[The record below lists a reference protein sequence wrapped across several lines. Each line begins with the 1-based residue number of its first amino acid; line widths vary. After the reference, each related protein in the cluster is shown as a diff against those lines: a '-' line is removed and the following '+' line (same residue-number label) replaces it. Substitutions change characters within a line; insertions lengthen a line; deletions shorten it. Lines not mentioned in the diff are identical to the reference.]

1 MLPSDIEN
9 LIVSYLPTKCDW
21 CSSCCNYEV
30 NDYRHYYPSGRKEP
44 ILQNIYICRLC
55 KISKFNFDEIY
66 VWPRGL
72 DRAREVDITQMFPCI
87 MLKKYRYIPC
97 GVIIDEPLC
106 FMSDYHWSHNRRFY
120 TGGQAPEEEGH
131 RVWRGNT
138 DFGAEI
144 GGITGIYQGD
154 GGGGFF

>member
-30 NDYRHYYPSGRKEP
+30 NDYRYFYPSGRKEP

-97 GVIIDEPLC
+97 GEIINEPLC
-106 FMSDYHWSHNRRFY
+106 FMSDYHWRHNGRFY
-120 TGGQAPEEEGH
+120 TGGQGGQEEGH

-144 GGITGIYQGD
+144 GGITGIYNGD